1 MSNNLTLGSLFDG
14 SGGFPLAGMMAGIT
28 PVWASEI
35 EPFPIRVTKKRI
47 PQMKHY
53 GDITKMNGGKVEP
66 VDIITFGSPCQDLSL
81 AGKRN
86 GLDGAKSSM
95 FFEAVRVIKEM
106 REATNGEYPRWIVW
120 ENVPGALSS
129 SKGQDFRT
137 VLEEICK
144 IKDETVHISMPEK
157 KWSGA
162 GEIVGDD
169 YSVAYR
175 ILNAQFFGV
184 PQRRRRI
191 FLVADFRGQ
200 SAGKVLFES
209 ESLFRNFTQKR
220 GAWQRAA
227 ANAKTCACTTGYGFD
242 GYNGSVDTNAATL
255 GENCGMSTGRNGAV
269 VLNDQGGQRM
279 DVTEEMTSTL
289 RAKANHPPC
298 VLESAGFCTEHSAKA
313 RGIGY
318 EVEVS
323 PTLRQGTVPAALAV
337 ENHPNDSRMKI
348 DESGTVQTLTGRA
361 GTGGGN
367 VPMVMSERLH
377 AMSVSENVGQCLLG
391 SDFKGVQCVFENHSQ
406 DTRYTGPLDVA
417 QTVSATY
424 GKGGNNQ
431 PFVVSENEPKTMKI
445 RSGCEGG
452 GKGALIQDNQSATL
466 GCNNDQTVFVPFC
479 KGTRPHSKTEGQEW
493 KETDTANTLNTFD
506 VGENRCNEL
515 AVKAYGI
522 CAKDSNSMKS
532 DNPHSGI
539 YEADTARTLD
549 ANGGNPGCN
558 QGGMA
563 VVEAYALQGSMIGR
577 KEGNGPNGD
586 GINEDVSFT
595 LNTVD
600 RHAVYALDR
609 ASYNQGKNAQFDI
622 SITDDGTAQTVVAKG
637 PGAVASFYPQM
648 KAESQCFR
656 YDDISNTL
664 VNGTNP
670 GYQNGIVEPIYTV
683 RRLTPLECC
692 RLQGFPDC
700 WCDDLETENPTEEE
714 ISEWTEIFETHR
726 KALGKS
732 SKPKSEKQIIKW
744 LKNPYSDSAMYAMW
758 GNGVALPCVF
768 YVLNGIANINR

>member
-1 MSNNLTLGSLFDG
+1 MSKSLTLGSLFDG
-14 SGGFPLAGMMAGIT
+14 SGGFPLAGMMAGIV

-35 EPFPIRVTKKRI
+35 EPFPIRVTTRRI

-53 GDITKMNGGKVEP
+53 GDISKMNGGKIEP

-81 AGKRN
+81 AGKRS

-95 FFEAVRVIKEM
+95 FFEAIRVIKEM
-106 REATNGEYPRWIVW
+106 REATNGKYPRWIVW

-144 IKDETVHISMPEK
+144 IKDETVHIPMPEK

-169 YSVAYR
+169 YSAAYR

-200 SAGKVLFES
+200 SAGKILFES
-209 ESLFRNFTQKR
+209 EGLFRDFTQER
-220 GAWQRAA
+220 GSWQRAA
-227 ANAKTCACTTGYGFD
+227 ANAETGIR
-242 GYNGSVDTNAATL
+242 
-255 GENCGMSTGRNGAV
+255 ETGIV
-269 VLNDQGGQRM
+269 CLNDQGGQRM
-279 DVTEEMTSTL
+279 DITEEMTSTL

-298 VLESAGFCTEHSAKA
+298 VMESAGFCTEHSAKA

-318 EVEVS
+318 EIETS
-323 PTLRQGTVPAALAV
+323 PTLRQGTVPAALAI

-348 DESGTVQTLTGRA
+348 CADGTIQTLTGRA

-367 VPMVMSERLH
+367 VPMVMNEREH
-377 AMSVSENVGQCLLG
+377 AGTILENMANTLMAT
-391 SDFKGVQCVFENHSQ
+391 DYKGTQCVFENHSQ

-431 PFVVSENEPKTMKI
+431 PFVVSEDEPK
-445 RSGCEGG
+445 
-452 GKGALIQDNQSATL
+452 
-466 GCNNDQTVFVPFC
+466 TVFVPFC

-493 KETDTANTLNTFD
+493 KEADTANTLNTFD

-522 CAKDSNSMKS
+522 CSKDSNSMKS
-532 DNPHSGI
+532 DNPNSGI

-577 KEGNGPNGD
+577 KEENGPNGD
-586 GINEDVSFT
+586 GVNEDVSFT

-600 RHAVYALDR
+600 RHGVCVPYQKTVGALCNSDKKHIG
-609 ASYNQGKNAQFDI
+609 NQYVEQNKCIVEKKA
-622 SITDDGTAQTVVAKG
+622 
-637 PGAVASFYPQM
+637 AVASFYPQM
-648 KAESQCFR
+648 KAESQSFR
-656 YDDISNTL
+656 DDDISNTL

-692 RLQGFPDC
+692 RLQGFPDY
-700 WCDDLETENPTEEE
+700 WCDGLETENPTEEE
-714 ISEWTEIFETHR
+714 ILQWAEIFETHR

-732 SKPKSEKQIIKW
+732 SKQKSKKQIIKW

-758 GNGVALPCVF
+758 GNAIAVPCVF
-768 YVLNGIANINR
+768 YVLNGIAHCAE

>member
-53 GDITKMNGGKVEP
+53 GDITKMNGGKIEP

-200 SAGKVLFES
+200 SAGKILFES

-220 GAWQRAA
+220 GSWQRAA
-227 ANAKTCACTTGYGFD
+227 ANAETGACTAGYGFD

-279 DVTEEMTSTL
+279 DITEEITSTL

-367 VPMVMSERLH
+367 VPLVMNERQYALT
-377 AMSVSENVGQCLLG
+377 VGEDVANTLTG
-391 SDFKGVQCVFENHSQ
+391 TDYKGTQCVFENHSQ

-445 RSGCEGG
+445 RCGCEGG

-493 KETDTANTLNTFD
+493 KEADTANTLNTFD

-577 KEGNGPNGD
+577 KEENGPNGD

-656 YDDISNTL
+656 NDDISNTL

-670 GYQNGIVEPIYTV
+670 GYQNGIVKPIYTV

-700 WCDDLETENPTEEE
+700 WCDGLETKNPTEEE
-714 ISEWTEIFETHR
+714 ISQWTEIFETHR

-758 GNGVALPCVF
+758 GNAIAVPCVF
-768 YVLNGIANINR
+768 YVLNGIVNINR

>member
-1 MSNNLTLGSLFDG
+1 MQNNPTLGSLFDG

-53 GDITKMNGGKVEP
+53 GDISYMNGGAVEP

-95 FFEAVRVIKEM
+95 FFEAIRVIREM
-106 REATNGEYPRWIVW
+106 REATNGKYPRWIVW

-144 IKDETVHISMPEK
+144 IKDEAVSVPMPEK
-157 KWSGA
+157 KWQTA
-162 GEIVGDD
+162 GEIVGNG
-169 YSVAYR
+169 YSIAYR

-191 FLVADFRGQ
+191 FLVADFGGQ
-200 SAGKVLFES
+200 SAGKILFES
-209 ESLFRNFTQKR
+209 EGMFRNFTQER
-220 GAWQRAA
+220 GSWQGVAA
-227 ANAKTCACTTGYGFD
+227 DAETGIAKAGTVC
-242 GYNGSVDTNAATL
+242 
-255 GENCGMSTGRNGAV
+255 
-269 VLNDQGGQRM
+269 LNDQGGQRM
-279 DVTEEMTSTL
+279 DVTEDMTSTL
-289 RAKANHPPC
+289 RAQSHHPPC
-298 VLESAGFCTEHSAKA
+298 VLESAGFCTEHSAKS
-313 RGIGY
+313 RSIGY
-318 EVEVS
+318 EAETA
-323 PTLRQGTVPAALAV
+323 PTLRQGTVPAAVAV
-337 ENHPNDSRMKI
+337 ENHPNDSRVKI
-348 DESGTVQTLTGRA
+348 DDSGTIQTLTGRA

-367 VPMVMSERLH
+367 VPMVMNECEH
-377 AMSVSENVGQCLLG
+377 AATILENMANPLMAT
-391 SDFKGVQCVFENHSQ
+391 DYKGTQCVFENHSQ

-431 PFVVSENEPKTMKI
+431 PFVVSEDEPKTLKI
-445 RSGCEGG
+445 RCGCEGG

-479 KGTRPHSKTEGQEW
+479 KGTRPHSKLEGQEW
-493 KETDTANTLNTFD
+493 KKADTANTLNTFD

-515 AVKAYGI
+515 AVKTYGI
-522 CAKDSNSMKS
+522 CSKDSNSMKS
-532 DNPHSGI
+532 DNPNSGI

-563 VVEAYALQGSMIGR
+563 IVETYALQGSMIGR
-577 KEGNGPNGD
+577 KDENGPNGD
-586 GINEDVSFT
+586 GINKDVAFT
-595 LNTVD
+595 LNTAD
-600 RHAVYALDR
+600 RHAIYALDR

-648 KAESQCFR
+648 KAESQCYR
-656 YDDISNTL
+656 EDGVSNTL

-670 GYQNGIVEPIYTV
+670 GYQNGIVEPEYTV

-692 RLQGFPDC
+692 RLQGFPDY
-700 WCDDLETENPTEEE
+700 WCDGLDTENPTDAE
-714 ISEWTEIFETHR
+714 IAEWSDIFETHR

-732 SKPKSEKQIIKW
+732 TKPKSRNQIIKW
-744 LKNPYSDSAMYAMW
+744 LKNPYSDSAMYSMW

-768 YVLNGIANINR
+768 YIMNGIANFAEH